1 MAKKSSD
8 QFHHAWILFALAA
21 ALLTAGWLMQPFP
34 ILIFV
39 GFAPLFAI
47 TDQAKIHTSPWNRFE
62 LILLALGISF
72 FAAVFY
78 DTSTLVFVL
87 AQAIAFTLAF
97 VGYSFAYQSLGS
109 RLGKFT
115 IIFFWLALEYLFL
128 KLPWAKQDSIFLAD
142 ALKLQPNWLNWT
154 YHSGYLG
161 ASLWILCVNLVFYKS
176 FFYKKT
182 FNVYLFILAI
192 LMVAAPILTSYQIEP
207 DGISREQM
215 IALYSQETLGS
226 EDQYF
231 KRGELVARTAAWI
244 SVLIILLS
252 FVKNQTRKK

>member
-1 MAKKSSD
+1 MAKKNSD
-8 QFHHAWILFALAA
+8 LFHHAWILFALAA
-21 ALLTAGWLMQPFP
+21 VLLSAGWLMKPFP

-47 TDQAKIHTSPWNRFE
+47 TDQAKNHISPWNRFE
-62 LILLALGISF
+62 LILLALALSF

-78 DTSTLVFVL
+78 NSSSLVFVF
-87 AQAIAFTLAF
+87 AQAITFTLAF

-115 IIFFWLALEYLFL
+115 IIFFWLALEYIFL
-128 KLPWAKQDSIFLAD
+128 KLPWTDQTIFLAD
-142 ALKLQPNWLNWT
+142 VLKLQPNWLNWT
-154 YHSGYLG
+154 YHFGYLG
-161 ASLWILCVNLVFYKS
+161 ASLWILCVNLIFYKS

-182 FNVYLFILAI
+182 FNGYLFFLAI
-192 LMVAAPILTSYQIEP
+192 LMIATPIVISYQIET

-215 IALYSQETLGS
+215 IALYSQKTIESTDLYS
-226 EDQYF
+226 
-231 KRGELVARTAAWI
+231 KRGELVARTTAWI

-252 FVKNQTRKK
+252 IVKNQTRKK

>member
-1 MAKKSSD
+1 MAKKNRD
-8 QFHHAWILFALAA
+8 PFNHAWTLFGLAA
-21 ALLTAGWLMQPFP
+21 VLLSAGWLMKPFP

-47 TDQAKIHTSPWNRFE
+47 TDQAKNHVSPWNRFE
-62 LILLALGISF
+62 LILLALAVSF

-78 DTSTLVFVL
+78 DSSFLVFVL
-87 AQAIAFTLAF
+87 VQAIVFTLAF

-115 IIFFWLALEYLFL
+115 IIFFWLALEYIFL
-128 KLPWAKQDSIFLAD
+128 KLPWVDQTIFLAD
-142 ALKLQPNWLNWT
+142 AVRLQHNWLNWT
-154 YHSGYLG
+154 HQFGYLG
-161 ASLWILCVNLVFYKS
+161 ATLWILCVNLIFYMS
-176 FFYKKT
+176 FFNKRS

-192 LMVAAPILTSYQIEP
+192 FMVAAPILISHQI
-207 DGISREQM
+207 DLNGISRDQM
-215 IALYSQETLGS
+215 ISLYSQDTMES
-226 EDQYF
+226 PDQYF

-252 FVKNQTRKK
+252 IVKKQTRKK